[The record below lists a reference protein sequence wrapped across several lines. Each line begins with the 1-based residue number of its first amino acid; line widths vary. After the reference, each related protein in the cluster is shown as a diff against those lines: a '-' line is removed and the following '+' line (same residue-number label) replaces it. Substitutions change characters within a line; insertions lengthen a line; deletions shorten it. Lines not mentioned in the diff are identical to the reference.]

1 MEEFKGNSNA
11 SKKKESE
18 EKQLKPVTSNVVVK
32 QESEVKKMAKQF
44 FNDNAKNVGTHV
56 VTDVLIPGM
65 QKLVSDMIKNA
76 IDWILWGTSK
86 KSSGSS
92 GVGNVS
98 YSSYYNRTP
107 ATGYSQPQQTRND
120 IYSVNDVTFNDR
132 GEAEQVLASMK
143 EQIVRYGMVS
153 VSDFYDLIS
162 YKSNYTDNKY
172 GWRDLSQAEVIR
184 FRDGFSIRFPKIVP
198 LE

>member
-1 MEEFKGNSNA
+1 MEDFKGNSNA
-11 SKKKESE
+11 SKKQELE
-18 EKQLKPVTSNVVVK
+18 ERQMKAVTSNVVVK
-32 QESEVKKMAKQF
+32 QESEVKKIAKQF
-44 FNDNAKNVGTHV
+44 FSDNAKNVGSHL
-56 VTDVLIPGM
+56 VTDVLIPGI
-65 QKLVSDMIKNA
+65 QKLVSDAIKNG
-76 IDWILWGTSK
+76 IDWILWGTGK

-107 ATGYSQPQQTRND
+107 ATSYSQPQQTRND

-132 GEAEQVLASMK
+132 GEAEKVLMSMR
-143 EQIVRYGMVS
+143 EQIIRYGMVS

-172 GWRDLSQAEVIR
+172 GWRDLSQAEITR
-184 FRDGFSIRFPKIVP
+184 YRDGFAIRFPKIVP